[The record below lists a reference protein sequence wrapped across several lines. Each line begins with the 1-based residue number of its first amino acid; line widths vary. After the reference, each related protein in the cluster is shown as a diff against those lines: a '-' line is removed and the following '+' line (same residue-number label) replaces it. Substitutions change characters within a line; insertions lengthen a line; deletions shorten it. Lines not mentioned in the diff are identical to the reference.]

1 MTETR
6 SIRVVDSHTEGE
18 PTRVV
23 IDGWPQPQGHTMAER
38 LEDARA
44 HSDHLRTAVVCEPRG
59 LGHVKEVGPAGNSW
73 TVDGEN
79 DLA

>member
-1 MTETR
+1 
-6 SIRVVDSHTEGE
+6 
-18 PTRVV
+18 
-23 IDGWPQPQGHTMAER
+23 MAER